1 VKTKSR
7 ILVVDDELFF
17 RSVLKNALEDQYD
30 IIEGENGE
38 DAISHARA
46 LKPNLIIMDVE
57 MPVKDGIDACRILK
71 ENAETRKIPVILFT
85 SLSKKEDIARGLKV
99 GADDYITKPMCLP
112 EILARVGAHL
122 RPKDYYVDLE
132 QNDLILLLELAENI
146 SAIRNPMTILH
157 LIVDKMAGMIGNAR
171 CSIVSINNEGV
182 LFVKASSDLAL
193 HEDIKLE
200 LCRYPEISQALNSKH
215 PVIINDIKNDP
226 LMAPVRT
233 QIEGLNFNSI
243 VVIPVIKKESVIGTF
258 LLRMATPLSDG
269 VTKRIHKLCQ
279 LVANLS
285 ANALETAILFERTQ
299 TAQEYFEEMSIRDG
313 LTKLYNHQHFYSCL
327 EKEFSK
333 ASRYGTPLSLVF
345 FDIDNFKR
353 INDNYGHTYGDM
365 VLGTIG
371 QLTNSIARQ
380 SDIPARYGGEEFAI
394 VLPNT
399 PSEGA
404 LEVANRLGS
413 IIREYQFEGLDGEQI
428 TISSGIST
436 FTENNVQ
443 SCDQLV
449 QLADKAMYSA
459 KLLGKDRTSKEGML
473 SSCA

>member
-1 VKTKSR
+1 
-7 ILVVDDELFF
+7 
-17 RSVLKNALEDQYD
+17 
-30 IIEGENGE
+30 
-38 DAISHARA
+38 
-46 LKPNLIIMDVE
+46 
-57 MPVKDGIDACRILK
+57 MPIWNKD
-71 ENAETRKIPVILFT
+71 
-85 SLSKKEDIARGLKV
+85 
-99 GADDYITKPMCLP
+99 
-112 EILARVGAHL
+112 
-122 RPKDYYVDLE
+122 
-132 QNDLILLLELAENI
+132 DLILLLELAENI

-182 LFVKASSDLAL
+182 PYVKASSDLEI

-200 LCRYPEISQALNSKH
+200 LCKYPEISKALNSKQ

-226 LMAPVRT
+226 LMDPVRT

-258 LLRMATPLSDG
+258 LLRMATPLSNG
-269 VTKRIHKLCQ
+269 VTNRIHKLCQ

-327 EKEFSK
+327 EKEFSR
-333 ASRYGTPLSLVF
+333 ASRYDTPLSLVF

-353 INDNYGHTYGDM
+353 INDNYGHTHGDM

-371 QLTNSIARQ
+371 QLTNSVARQ
-380 SDIPARYGGEEFAI
+380 SDVPARYGGEEFAVI
-394 VLPNT
+394 LPNT

-404 LEVANRLGS
+404 LEMANRLGS
-413 IIREYQFEGLDGEQI
+413 IIREHKFECLDGEQV
-428 TISSGIST
+428 TISSGTST
-436 FTENNVQ
+436 FTENSVQ

-449 QLADKAMYSA
+449 QLADKAMYKA
-459 KLLGKDRTSKEGML
+459 KSLGKNRVSQ
-473 SSCA
+473 A

>member
-1 VKTKSR
+1 MKTKSR

-132 QNDLILLLELAENI
+132 QNDLILLLELAESI

-157 LIVDKMAGMIGNAR
+157 LIVDKMAGMTGNAR

-182 LFVKASSDLAL
+182 LFVKASSDLEI

-200 LCRYPEISQALNSKH
+200 LCKYPEISKALNSKQ

-226 LMAPVRT
+226 LMDPVRT
-233 QIEGLNFNSI
+233 QVKSLNFNSI

-258 LLRMATPLSDG
+258 LLRMATPMSDG

-313 LTKLYNHQHFYSCL
+313 LTKLYNHQHFYRCL
-327 EKEFSK
+327 EKEFSR
-333 ASRYGTPLSLVF
+333 ASRYHTPLSLVF

-413 IIREYQFEGLDGEQI
+413 IIREHPFEGLDGEQV
-428 TISSGIST
+428 TISSGTST

-449 QLADKAMYSA
+449 QLADKAMYNA
-459 KLLGKDRTSKEGML
+459 KLLGKDRTSQEGML

>member
-1 VKTKSR
+1 VQTGLK
-7 ILVVDDELFF
+7 ILVVDDEFFF
-17 RSVLKNALEDQYD
+17 RRVLKDALKDQYD
-30 IIEGENGE
+30 IIEGKNGDE
-38 DAISHARA
+38 AISLASA
-46 LKPNLIIMDVE
+46 QKPNLIIMDVE

-85 SLSKKEDIARGLKV
+85 SLSKKEHIARGLKV
-99 GADDYITKPMCLP
+99 GADDYITKPMSLP

-157 LIVDKMAGMIGNAR
+157 LIVDKMAGMTGNAR

-182 LFVKASSDLAL
+182 LFVKASSDLEI

-200 LCRYPEISQALNSKH
+200 LYKYPEISKALNSKQS
-215 PVIINDIKNDP
+215 VIINDIKNDP

-327 EKEFSK
+327 EKEFSR

-345 FDIDNFKR
+345 FDVDNFKR
-353 INDNYGHTYGDM
+353 INDNYGHTHGDM

-394 VLPNT
+394 ILPNT